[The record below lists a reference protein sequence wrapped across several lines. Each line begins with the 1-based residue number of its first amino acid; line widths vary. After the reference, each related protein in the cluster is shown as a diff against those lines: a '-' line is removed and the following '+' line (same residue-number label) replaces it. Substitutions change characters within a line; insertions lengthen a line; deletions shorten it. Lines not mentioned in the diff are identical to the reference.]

1 MNSLKFNPA
10 LWALSLG
17 SFAIGLTE
25 FSPMGLLPMIAS
37 DLNVS
42 IPNAGL
48 VVTAYA
54 FGVTIFAPLVTL
66 AVGRMARNRI
76 LILLALILALG
87 NLLAAMSPSY
97 GVLLAARVLTALCQ
111 GTFFGVGAIVAASLV
126 APDRQ
131 AGAVAAVFMGLT
143 VANVAGVPA
152 MTYLGEAAG
161 WRVPFLVIVA
171 LSILTVLALLR
182 ALPHQPAEQQG
193 DTMSE
198 VRVLMQRPVLFAL
211 GMTVLTSTGQFTVF
225 TYIAPMLENAT
236 AASTAMVTLALVVV
250 GLGMTVG
257 NALGGRAADK
267 SLQITLIATLV
278 GLIAVL
284 ILLYAAIGHF
294 APTLLLLFIWGGL
307 CFALVPT
314 MQMRVMSA
322 AEGMSSLASSVNI
335 GAFNLGNGLG
345 AVVGGMVIRNGF
357 SYPMIALASAFVFAI
372 PLIFVL
378 LQSVRQRP
386 CAASA

>member
-1 MNSLKFNPA
+1 MKLNPA
-10 LWALSLG
+10 LLALSLG
-17 SFAIGLTE
+17 SFSIGLTE

-66 AVGRMARNRI
+66 LSGRISRNRL
-76 LILLALILALG
+76 LIILALILALG
-87 NLLAAMSPSY
+87 NLLAAISPTY
-97 GVLLAARVLTALCQ
+97 QVLLAARGLTALCQ

-126 APDRQ
+126 PADRQ

-152 MTYLGEAAG
+152 MTYLGDLAG
-161 WRVPFLVIVA
+161 WRVPFLVIVGF
-171 LSILTVLALLR
+171 SILTAIALSR
-182 ALPHQPAEQQG
+182 ALPHLAPDAEG
-193 DTMSE
+193 DARAEIAMLL
-198 VRVLMQRPVLFAL
+198 RRPVLLAL

-225 TYIAPMLENAT
+225 TYVAPILEHSMG
-236 AASTAMVTLALVVV
+236 ASASMISVALVVV

-257 NALGGRAADK
+257 NSLGGRAADR
-267 SLQITLIATLV
+267 SLQWTLV
-278 GLIAVL
+278 GTLIGLIVVLIALVFVVDQY
-284 ILLYAAIGHF
+284 I
-294 APTLLLLFIWGGL
+294 PTLLLLFVWGGL

-345 AVVGGMVIRNGF
+345 AVVGAVVLKGGL
-357 SYPMIALASAFVFAI
+357 SYPDIALASAAVFAV
-372 PLIFVL
+372 PLVFVL
-378 LQSVRQRP
+378 LQAVLNRQAR
-386 CAASA
+386 AAV